1 MKELRK
7 LINRFY
13 DRVICH
19 NEFSAIAF
27 IVFVLALVILGISLL
42 NTILG
47 NA

>member
-19 NEFSAIAF
+19 NELTAMGF
-27 IVFVLALVILGISLL
+27 IVFVVALIALAISIL